1 MPERKR
7 SATDTLLEALAGVA
21 LPTLGHF
28 LEDGFCEARIR
39 PIGRVSR
46 MAGRAVTVNLTE
58 PDAIAVNQAVLR
70 LEPGSVLVIRVHG
83 GRHAPVGA
91 VTTAA
96 AIARGAAG
104 IVVDG
109 PVTDAAA
116 LRDTADVLPVFAHG
130 VTALTT
136 KRLGTAMAGIG
147 ADVEIGGVAVAN
159 GDIVA
164 GDENGVIAL
173 RPDDV
178 DAAVFEAA
186 LRSDLAEPE
195 LIRRIRRGDPLD
207 TLLALQPPT
216 S

>member
-1 MPERKR
+1 MAEQAAGDVR
-7 SATDTLLEALAGVA
+7 ALLEALADVE

-28 LEDGFCEARIR
+28 LEDGFCDARIR
-39 PIGRVSR
+39 PFGKVSR
-46 MAGRAVTVNLTE
+46 MAGPAVTVDLTR
-58 PDAIAVNQAVLR
+58 PDAIAVNHAVLR
-70 LEPGSVLVIRVHG
+70 LEPGSVLVIRVRS

-116 LRDTADVLPVFAHG
+116 LRETADVLPVFGCG

-136 KRLGTAMAGIG
+136 KRLGTELDGIG
-147 ADVEIGGVAVAN
+147 RPVEIGGVTVST

-164 GDENGVIAL
+164 GDENGVIVLAPGMVQ
-173 RPDDV
+173 PD
-178 DAAVFEAA
+178 VFEAA
-186 LRSDLAEPE
+186 LRSDLGEPE
-195 LIRRIRRGDPLD
+195 LIRRIRRGDPLER
-207 TLLALQPPT
+207 LLALQSPT
-216 S
+216 T

>member
-1 MPERKR
+1 MAEHDA
-7 SATDTLLEALAGVA
+7 SAVRALLDALAGVE

-39 PIGRVSR
+39 PIGKVSR
-46 MAGRAVTVNLTE
+46 MAGPAVTVDLTQ
-58 PDAIAVNQAVLR
+58 PDAIAVNHAVLR
-70 LEPGSVLVIRVHG
+70 LEPGSVLVIRVRS

-104 IVVDG
+104 VVVEG

-116 LRDTADVLPVFAHG
+116 LRETADVLPVFAHG

-136 KRLGTAMAGIG
+136 KRLGTALDGIG
-147 ADVEIGGVAVAN
+147 RPVEIGGVTIAN

-173 RPDDV
+173 TPGAV
-178 DAAVFEAA
+178 EPAVFEAA
-186 LRSDLAEPE
+186 LRSDLGEPE
-195 LIRRIRRGDPLD
+195 LIRRIRRGNPLEQ
-207 TLLALQPPT
+207 LLALQPPT
-216 S
+216 T